1 MKNSKTFR
9 AIALT
14 VALILLFVALVPSTV
29 AFVMT
34 VTDPLINIFHPTV
47 TEPETTEPIEPPV
60 TTEPPESTT
69 EPGIGTLYGHIDVS
83 VMLSHPFGDDYK
95 LPEGLTF
102 ELEADFGLAQVG
114 REIRIGEETVTVG
127 ADGKVT
133 FTVKPG
139 VELRIGLIPAGN
151 DVTVTLKN
159 PAGSG
164 FSAKD
169 GKDSVN
175 VIILPHEAHRADF
188 INVYTPTGFS
198 FGSFVSLNGL
208 KVLEGRDWQ
217 EGDSFEFLL
226 EMQNADG
233 ETWKEI
239 GRASVTYNPNDPEFD
254 PETFAEFHFASALAS
269 LQFSAAGTY
278 TLRLS
283 EVIGTLDNMAYDET
297 VHYIDVVVGDSD
309 MNGAYELQHLVLPET
324 AVFVFDEATGR
335 YEVKFIFNNSYTATD
350 IPNSVKVSIGVRN
363 DILNDTNGVLNPA
376 DFEFLM
382 KLLESGAEIVQKTDA
397 NGKTVFTLEFS
408 ASDIGKTYTYT
419 LSQVTGN
426 IDNVEYSAKVY
437 RISITIGVDE
447 NNQLTAAVVIDNVP
461 QTTELIEVVF
471 ETIYDPESYWW
482 HILLVP
488 VVVKAVALPVAVV
501 VRNKNQK
508 EEE

>member
-1 MKNSKTFR
+1 
-9 AIALT
+9 
-14 VALILLFVALVPSTV
+14 
-29 AFVMT
+29 
-34 VTDPLINIFHPTV
+34 
-47 TEPETTEPIEPPV
+47 
-60 TTEPPESTT
+60 
-69 EPGIGTLYGHIDVS
+69 
-83 VMLSHPFGDDYK
+83 
-95 LPEGLTF
+95 
-102 ELEADFGLAQVG
+102 
-114 REIRIGEETVTVG
+114 
-127 ADGKVT
+127 
-133 FTVKPG
+133 
-139 VELRIGLIPAGN
+139 LIPAGN

-488 VVVKAVALPVAVV
+488 VAVKAVALPVAVV

>member
-1 MKNSKTFR
+1 M
-9 AIALT
+9 
-14 VALILLFVALVPSTV
+14 
-29 AFVMT
+29 
-34 VTDPLINIFHPTV
+34 
-47 TEPETTEPIEPPV
+47 
-60 TTEPPESTT
+60 
-69 EPGIGTLYGHIDVS
+69 
-83 VMLSHPFGDDYK
+83 
-95 LPEGLTF
+95 
-102 ELEADFGLAQVG
+102 
-114 REIRIGEETVTVG
+114 
-127 ADGKVT
+127 
-133 FTVKPG
+133 
-139 VELRIGLIPAGN
+139 
-151 DVTVTLKN
+151 
-159 PAGSG
+159 
-164 FSAKD
+164 
-169 GKDSVN
+169 
-175 VIILPHEAHRADF
+175 
-188 INVYTPTGFS
+188 
-198 FGSFVSLNGL
+198 
-208 KVLEGRDWQ
+208 
-217 EGDSFEFLL
+217 
-226 EMQNADG
+226 
-233 ETWKEI
+233 
-239 GRASVTYNPNDPEFD
+239 
-254 PETFAEFHFASALAS
+254 
-269 LQFSAAGTY
+269 
-278 TLRLS
+278 
-283 EVIGTLDNMAYDET
+283 
-297 VHYIDVVVGDSD
+297 
-309 MNGAYELQHLVLPET
+309 LPET